1 MSTVSG
7 KVVVITG
14 ASAGIGATLAVALL
28 KAGAYVALAAR
39 TVEKMNEVAA
49 SAGVE
54 ADKYLIQ
61 QCDVTK
67 RGDHEALL
75 AATVA
80 KFGKVDSWI
89 NNAGLGNVKRV
100 LELQDSDVD
109 HMMTINVKS
118 VLYGMQTVMPH
129 FKERREG
136 QVINVGSLLGRI
148 PLASVRSMYRYTVIR
163 YRY

>member
-1 MSTVSG
+1 MSVAG
-7 KVVVITG
+7 KVVVVTG

-28 KAGAYVALAAR
+28 KAGAYVALAAL

-54 ADKYLIQ
+54 ADKHLIQ

-75 AATVA
+75 AAAVA

-89 NNAGLGNVKRV
+89 NNAGVGIVKPV
-100 LELQDSDVD
+100 MELVDADVD
-109 HMMTINVKS
+109 NMITYNLKS
-118 VLYGMQTVMPH
+118 VLYGMQTVIPH
-129 FKERREG
+129 YKERNEG
-136 QVINVGSLLGRI
+136 QVINTR
-148 PLASVRSMYRYTVIR
+148 
-163 YRY
+163 